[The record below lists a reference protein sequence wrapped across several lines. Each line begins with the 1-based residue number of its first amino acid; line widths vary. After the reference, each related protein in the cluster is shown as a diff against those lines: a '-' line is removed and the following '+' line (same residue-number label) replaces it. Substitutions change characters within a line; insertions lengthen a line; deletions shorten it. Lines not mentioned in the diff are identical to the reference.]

1 MRNLDNKAK
10 ILIADIRQIS
20 WRNQIMFVIALYC
33 FSISKEK
40 IDQVISL
47 ALHKLAKKD
56 IERFW
61 SAGIKASLIN
71 VKSPSYFKKWKILTL
86 IMMQNQIVFSFFF
99 FSLYFEHERL
109 WHHHAPELDI
119 KSTESPIS
127 GEVKFWI

>member
-1 MRNLDNKAK
+1 MDNKAK

-99 FSLYFEHERL
+99 LVFTLNMKDYDIIMRL
-109 WHHHAPELDI
+109 N
-119 KSTESPIS
+119 
-127 GEVKFWI
+127 WILKAQTLQYLGK

>member
-99 FSLYFEHERL
+99 LVFTLNMKDYDIIMRL
-109 WHHHAPELDI
+109 NWILKAQ
-119 KSTESPIS
+119 TPIS

>member
-71 VKSPSYFKKWKILTL
+71 VKSPSYFKKWKILKL

-99 FSLYFEHERL
+99 LVFTLNMKDYDIIMRL
-109 WHHHAPELDI
+109 N
-119 KSTESPIS
+119 
-127 GEVKFWI
+127 WILKAQTLQYLGK

>member
-1 MRNLDNKAK
+1 MDNKAK

-86 IMMQNQIVFSFFF
+86 IMMQNQIVVSFFF
-99 FSLYFEHERL
+99 LVFTLNMKDYDIIMRL
-109 WHHHAPELDI
+109 N
-119 KSTESPIS
+119 
-127 GEVKFWI
+127 WILKAQTLQYLGK

>member
-1 MRNLDNKAK
+1 MDNKAK

-71 VKSPSYFKKWKILTL
+71 VKNPSYFKKWKILTL

-99 FSLYFEHERL
+99 LVFTLNMKDYDIIMRL
-109 WHHHAPELDI
+109 N
-119 KSTESPIS
+119 
-127 GEVKFWI
+127 WILKAQTLQYLGK

>member
-99 FSLYFEHERL
+99 LVFTLNMKDYDIIMRL
-109 WHHHAPELDI
+109 N
-119 KSTESPIS
+119 
-127 GEVKFWI
+127 WILKAQTLQYLGK